1 MKETNFENNLRQI
14 LDKDELYNIIPNESM
29 NVKEKKIVIIRLI
42 LYISIVLS
50 LVTANMVY
58 ISFFILL
65 YITFKIYDVE
75 SFQSSTSSAANV
87 TTGSAANVTTG
98 SVANVTTTK
107 VPSNFNILDLDRFT
121 GNNFVGIKESSNIIN
136 SNYKDELIDGCIKPT
151 KNNPFSNTLIFNEY
165 SKNKACIVTDDI
177 KKETLKH
184 LNKYPSL
191 NDLYNPDNSL
201 LPFSYY
207 PEPIDTYND
216 LHDWLYKVPFSCKN
230 KPLGKTGSYSHG
242 SCSIFE

>member
-1 MKETNFENNLRQI
+1 M
-14 LDKDELYNIIPNESM
+14 
-29 NVKEKKIVIIRLI
+29 
-42 LYISIVLS
+42 
-50 LVTANMVY
+50 
-58 ISFFILL
+58 
-65 YITFKIYDVE
+65 
-75 SFQSSTSSAANV
+75 
-87 TTGSAANVTTG
+87 
-98 SVANVTTTK
+98 
-107 VPSNFNILDLDRFT
+107 
-121 GNNFVGIKESSNIIN
+121 
-136 SNYKDELIDGCIKPT
+136 
-151 KNNPFSNTLIFNEY
+151 IFNEY

>member
-98 SVANVTTTK
+98 SGANVTTTK